1 MEPPL
6 RGVQAELG
14 TWEAPDCLSFTTS
27 VTLGLS
33 YTHLPGSL
41 RSFLAGW
48 LGQPSFFEPQ
58 FPHL

>member
-33 YTHLPGSL
+33 CTRLPGSL

-48 LGQPSFFEPQ
+48 LGQPAF
-58 FPHL
+58 LL